1 MGLCYSSKS
10 PPATFSFTYLLQPH
24 WLLCCFLPSTPW
36 SKASD
41 CCSLWSI
48 LACDSIMAHYF
59 TLFRTLFKCHLIR
72 GLSSLIT
79 LPKIAPPSF
88 SIPAV
93 LNQGWLCSLGISD
106 NIWRHFWLLHW
117 EVLLASSGVEVRDTA
132 THLTIHR
139 IAPHNKLLS
148 SPNHQQCPGWE
159 SLFLLYALI
168 GHFFHIICHDL
179 TVYYVL
185 ICSLSLPLEWELY
198 KGFLIH

>member
-1 MGLCYSSKS
+1 MLPALPPLSSPGYFPPGSQGILLKQVSLWRLKVLNDISPHFGQNPVFTTINKILHGMGLCYSSKS

-93 LNQGWLCSLGISD
+93 LNQG
-106 NIWRHFWLLHW
+106 
-117 EVLLASSGVEVRDTA
+117 
-132 THLTIHR
+132 
-139 IAPHNKLLS
+139 
-148 SPNHQQCPGWE
+148 
-159 SLFLLYALI
+159 
-168 GHFFHIICHDL
+168 
-179 TVYYVL
+179 
-185 ICSLSLPLEWELY
+185 
-198 KGFLIH
+198 